1 MAEAPTTEADTIC
14 VTPEIA
20 FGMGLWITTS
30 APTRTE
36 ACVTPEIAFGMGLWI
51 TTSAPTRTEAEIF
64 KGKKRRQKITK
75 DMNT

>member
-36 ACVTPEIAFGMGLWI
+36 AEN
-51 TTSAPTRTEAEIF
+51 F